1 MFKEIWYGLNARVD
15 RLFNLFFSWPEDT
28 PRWGSYGFSS
38 ASQEDTT
45 VERKYDKRR
54 LLKIKLK
61 SLMEEV
67 KIIRH
72 EEDKLKPAI
81 RKGSEGAAKMVNE
94 MAHHRRWDLRRESR
108 ATLLAYG
115 FIRGRSYDQIEPNA
129 GYEPP
134 GYVKQRVV
142 RVAKMV
148 HKYGNYPPATEV
160 GVQQTLGPVICAWM
174 GVTEQGYKAPQK
186 V

>member
-115 FIRGRSYDQIEPNA
+115 FIRGRSYEQIEPKVTH
-129 GYEPP
+129 YHVPVE
-134 GYVKQRVV
+134 VKQRVE
-142 RVAKMV
+142 RIAKMV
-148 HKYGNYPPATEV
+148 HRYGSIDWNPEDV
-160 GVQQTLGPVICAWM
+160 GAYQTKVRKWM
-174 GVTEQGYKAPQK
+174 GLNERYERV
-186 V
+186 